1 MEIPMKPI
9 PQTLIPL
16 AALFAITLAAP
27 VSGDQADRS
36 GSAST
41 GNSVRVAGIVLRW
54 IPGDR
59 AANYKRAER
68 LIREAAGNG
77 AQIVSTAESFLD
89 GYAVRDSN
97 LGADQFRS
105 LAEPIPD
112 GAYFGRL
119 RRLADELDIYLVAAI
134 SELAGE
140 KVYNSAALIG
150 PSGKLI
156 GTYRKKYLWSNEKEM
171 YTAGSALPTFDTP
184 YGRVG
189 IMICADRQQP
199 AAIEELVANG
209 AELVFVPA
217 GGGYGA
223 ESDETMRQRS
233 REGNVPIVFV
243 HPIEFLVTAADGSI
257 LTSEIDGSSL
267 DDYFGMDE
275 GVVRYYDLPLDPRP

>member
-1 MEIPMKPI
+1 MKSIPSTPI
-9 PQTLIPL
+9 PI
-16 AALFAITLAAP
+16 AALLAIALAGP
-27 VSGDQADRS
+27 VAADQADRS
-36 GSAST
+36 GGAPT

-59 AANYKRAER
+59 AANYERAER

-77 AQIVSTAESFLD
+77 AKIVSTAESFLD

-97 LGADQFRS
+97 LGADRFRS

-119 RRLADELDIYLVAAI
+119 RSLADELDIYLVAAI

-140 KVYNSAALIG
+140 EVYNSAALIG

-171 YTAGSALPTFDTP
+171 YAAGSALPAFDTA

-223 ESDETMRQRS
+223 ESDEIMRQRS
-233 REGNVPIVFV
+233 REGNVPIIFV
-243 HPIEFLVTAADGSI
+243 HPLEFLVTAADGSI
-257 LTSEIDGSSL
+257 LTSEVDGSSL
-267 DDYFGMDE
+267 DDYFGMDD
-275 GVVRYYDLPLDPRP
+275 GVVRYYDLPLDPSP